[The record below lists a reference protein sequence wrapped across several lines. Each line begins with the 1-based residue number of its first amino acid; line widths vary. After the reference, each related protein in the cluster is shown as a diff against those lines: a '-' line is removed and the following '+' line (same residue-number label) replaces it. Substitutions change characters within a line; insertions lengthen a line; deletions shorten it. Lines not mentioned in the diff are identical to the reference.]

1 MLGLPA
7 EDHALYHKVALIN
20 VPLWEPCSSSD
31 PDKQWIAVD
40 SDLAPYPVKAIPL
53 HRTSANRLYV
63 IVQPDGS
70 LWVEGSLYL
79 FERVT
84 ELGTKASTASNIA
97 GDLSHFM
104 NTLLA
109 GARDF
114 RDFNGHA
121 FNRPTYFYKAE
132 LKSLLATRKLKRST
146 ANRKINSVI
155 GFYNWLV
162 TSRGFRPQQD
172 MWEKKNR
179 SVTFLDKHGFHQSKQ
194 VTSTDLTFRS
204 APPIPIGQYIID
216 GGKLCPLSKEHQKLL
231 IETLARL
238 GNPEMLLVHVIALTT
253 GMRIQSILTL
263 RHSSIKCGLGD
274 QSSETQYALH
284 GIKIGE
290 GTPVDAKN
298 GKPQTVL
305 MPAWLHHKLEI
316 YINSTRHKERA
327 MKSPIREDGL
337 QYLFLTRTGKPYYVA
352 STDEEIFGYSNEKGS
367 AIRQYITTINKRLKE
382 ICSNFNYQF
391 HDLRASFGVNLVV
404 DNSKHLESGK
414 MNQLELL
421 DLVRRRMNHGDL
433 ETSMLYVKFQQESG
447 LVAYGQSD
455 FEDHLRSI
463 ISKEMLT
470 NESSRTSSLLC

>member
-1 MLGLPA
+1 MLDRQA
-7 EDHALYHKVALIN
+7 EDHALYHKVGLTN
-20 VPLWEPCSSSD
+20 VPLWEPCAPDD
-31 PDKQWIAVD
+31 PDELRIDVNT
-40 SDLAPYPVKAIPL
+40 DLDPYPVKAIPL
-53 HRTSANRLYV
+53 HRASANRLFV

-70 LWVEGSLYL
+70 LWAEGSLYL
-79 FERVT
+79 LERVT

-109 GARDF
+109 GGRDYRNF
-114 RDFNGHA
+114 SGPA

-132 LKSLLATRKLKRST
+132 LKKLLATHDLKRST

-155 GFYNWLV
+155 GFYIWLL
-162 TSRGFRPQQD
+162 TSRGFKPQQD

-179 SVTFLDKHGFHQSKQ
+179 SVAFLDRHGFQQSKQ
-194 VTSTDLTFRS
+194 VTITDLTFSS
-204 APPIPIGQYIID
+204 AAPIPTGKYIND
-216 GGKLCPLSKEHQKLL
+216 GGKLCPLSKEHQKTL
-231 IETLARL
+231 IETLVDL
-238 GNPEMLLVHVIALTT
+238 GNTEMLLVHVIALTT
-253 GMRIQSILTL
+253 GMRIQSVLTL
-263 RHSSIKCGLGD
+263 RHCSIKRGLGE
-274 QSSETQYALH
+274 QSNEMQYALH
-284 GIKIGE
+284 GIRIGE

-352 STDEEIFGYSNEKGS
+352 SADEETFNYSNEKGS
-367 AIRQYITTINKRLKE
+367 AIRQYIATINKLIKE
-382 ICSNFNYQF
+382 TCSSFNYQF
-391 HDLRASFGVNLVV
+391 HDLRASFGVNLVL

-421 DLVRRRMNHGDL
+421 DLVRRRMNHGNL
-433 ETSMLYVKFQQESG
+433 ETSMLYIKFPQESG

-455 FEDHLRSI
+455 FEDHLQKI
-463 ISKEMLT
+463 ISKEMLN
-470 NESSRTSSLLC
+470 NETRRAPPLLC